1 MWAHLDNQIW
11 QALVTFAW
19 NLLVTAILVVIGLWM
34 TKWLLHVLDRFMK
47 EKNVDPTIMY
57 FANSAVQVI
66 LYGLIVIEALFK
78 LGVQSSSLIAIV
90 GATGVSIGLAM
101 KGHLSN
107 VSAGLLM
114 ILFRPFAVGH
124 YIQIGKIE
132 GTVEKIELMNTQ
144 IRTPDNTV
152 VIIPNSS
159 LTSHKIIN
167 YSLKDTRRLVI
178 TFKLSHDA
186 SFPKVKQL
194 LQTIIEEEPRILKE
208 RKPIIAIQAL
218 SDNGYKIAVR
228 LWVKSPDHW
237 RVQFD
242 LTERIKEVLDQNG
255 VPFPDQ
261 NPPSPR
267 D

>member
-1 MWAHLDNQIW
+1 MWARIDNQIW
-11 QALVTFAW
+11 TALVNFAW
-19 NLLVTAILVVIGLWM
+19 NLVVTAILVIIGIWM
-34 TKWLLHVLDRFMK
+34 TRWILHALDRFMVSK
-47 EKNVDPTIMY
+47 KIEPTIVY
-57 FANSAVQVI
+57 FVNSSIRAI

-114 ILFRPFAVGH
+114 ILFRPFVVGH

-159 LTSHKIIN
+159 LTSQKIIN

-178 TFKLSHDA
+178 GFKVSHDA
-186 SFPKVKQL
+186 DFSKVKAL
-194 LQTIIEEEPRILKE
+194 LLELIEAEERVLKD
-208 RKPIIAIQAL
+208 RKPIIAIQAIT
-218 SDNGYKIAVR
+218 DNGYKVVAR
-228 LWVKSPDHW
+228 MWVKSSNHW
-237 RVQFD
+237 KVQFD
-242 LTERIKEVLDQNG
+242 LTEKIKERLDQEKI
-255 VPFPDQ
+255 PFPAQ
-261 NPPSPR
+261 Q
-267 D
+267 